1 MSEPVVLHETPSRL
15 RVRVPALRERGCQ
28 PAWLENWLESQPGVE
43 DVRVN
48 RKAASVAVAY
58 DPRRLG
64 RDDVLARLA
73 AFRPGEAPASGA
85 VESIAAEVAPMVTSA
100 ATLAATPFLRPD
112 LARLLTLAN
121 VSPILLEGAGTLAT
135 QGIRMEVLDALAVG
149 LATLRGEVYTANIT
163 AFLLGLGE
171 FLEHQTQ
178 RKSDK
183 LLRRLLNPE
192 PAPAWVERDGEL
204 IRIPGDQVRVGEV
217 VAVGVGETV
226 PVDGRVLEGLA
237 LVNQAAVTGEDVPVR
252 RERRHRVVAGSV
264 VEEGRIRV
272 EAQRVGSETTT
283 ARVASFIQSSLAN
296 RSDTQRMAEELAD
309 KRVWF
314 TLVTGGLVYA
324 LTRDLTRTESVFLV
338 DYSCALKLGT
348 PMAFKSGMYRAA
360 THGVLMRGGGAI
372 EHLAEVDT
380 VVFDKTG
387 TLTHSELVVTDVVA
401 LGSKHLSEDA
411 LLALVASVEEHASH
425 PLAQAVV
432 EAAKERD
439 LKHITHGEVDY
450 LVAHGLATDVDGR
463 RVIIGS
469 RHFLEEHHGIAFDRH
484 EAVIDRLQ
492 DEGKTLLYVGA
503 VGGRSRGP
511 ARGDATPETADGARA
526 PTSLSPAA
534 GSHLAAQGTAPPSAG
549 AASQGRKKGD
559 PIGVVALR
567 DTLRA
572 DAAYALKRLR
582 ALGITRLVMI
592 TGDKRAKAEA
602 LAAELGLDAVHAEV
616 APEEKAEIIKALQ
629 AEGRKVA
636 FVGDGI
642 NDGPA
647 LSVAEVGI
655 AMPRGADIAR
665 ATADIVL
672 MDDRLAAVADAREIA
687 ARTMKLIKSN
697 FNVAVGVN
705 TAVLGGAV
713 MGWLSP
719 VMSAVLHNG
728 TTIGVLLRA
737 LSGAGLPAVRNGDP
751 MTPR

>member
-1 MSEPVVLHETPSRL
+1 V
-15 RVRVPALRERGCQ
+15 Q
-28 PAWLENWLESQPGVE
+28 
-43 DVRVN
+43 
-48 RKAASVAVAY
+48 
-58 DPRRLG
+58 
-64 RDDVLARLA
+64 
-73 AFRPGEAPASGA
+73 
-85 VESIAAEVAPMVTSA
+85 
-100 ATLAATPFLRPD
+100 
-112 LARLLTLAN
+112 
-121 VSPILLEGAGTLAT
+121 
-135 QGIRMEVLDALAVG
+135 
-149 LATLRGEVYTANIT
+149 
-163 AFLLGLGE
+163 
-171 FLEHQTQ
+171 
-178 RKSDK
+178 
-183 LLRRLLNPE
+183 
-192 PAPAWVERDGEL
+192 
-204 IRIPGDQVRVGEV
+204 VGEIV
-217 VAVGVGETV
+217 VVGVGEAV
-226 PVDGRVLEGLA
+226 PVDGRVVEGTA
-237 LVNQAAVTGEDVPVR
+237 LVNQAAVTGEDLPVR
-252 RERRHRVVAGSV
+252 REQRHRVVAGSV
-264 VEEGRIRV
+264 VEEGRIRI

-283 ARVASFIQSSLAN
+283 ARVASFIQSSLEN

-314 TLVTGGLVYA
+314 TLITGGLVYA
-324 LTRDLTRTESVFLV
+324 LTRDLTRLESVFLV

-360 THGVLMRGGGAI
+360 THGVLMRGGNAI

-387 TLTHSELVVTDVVA
+387 TLTHSEQIVTDVVS
-401 LGSKHLSEDA
+401 LGAKHLSEDA

-432 EAAKERD
+432 DAAKERD

-450 LVAHGLATDVDGR
+450 LVAHGLSTEVDGK

-469 RHFLEEHHGIAFDRH
+469 RHFLEEHHAISFARH
-484 EAVIDRLQ
+484 ETVIDRLQ

-503 VGGRSRGP
+503 AGQGKSEGKTRGG
-511 ARGDATPETADGARA
+511 
-526 PTSLSPAA
+526 
-534 GSHLAAQGTAPPSAG
+534 
-549 AASQGRKKGD
+549 

-582 ALGITRLVMI
+582 ALGITQMVMI

-616 APEEKAEIIKALQ
+616 APEEKAAIIKALQ
-629 AEGRKVA
+629 AAGRKVA

-672 MDDRLAAVADAREIA
+672 MDDRLTAVADAREIA
-687 ARTMKLIKSN
+687 ARTMALIKSN

-737 LSGAGLPAVRNGDP
+737 LAGVGLTSNGITTAAEVSP
-751 MTPR
+751 KSKR

>member
-1 MSEPVVLHETPSRL
+1 MNDTARTPVVLHETPSRL
-15 RVRVPALRERGCQ
+15 RVRLPALAQRGCK
-28 PAWLENWLESQPGVE
+28 PAWLESWLESQPGVK
-43 DVRVN
+43 DVRIN
-48 RKAASVAVAY
+48 PKAASVVVAF
-58 DPRRLG
+58 DPQRLG

-73 AFRPGEAPASGA
+73 TYRPDQAPATGA
-85 VESIAAEVAPMVTSA
+85 EPSIAAEVAPMVTSA
-100 ATLAATPFLRPD
+100 ATLAAVPFLQPS

-135 QGIRMEVLDALAVG
+135 HGIKMEVLDALAVG
-149 LATLRGEVYTANIT
+149 LSTLKGEVYTANIT
-163 AFLLGLGE
+163 AFLLALGE

-204 IRIPGDQVRVGEV
+204 VQVPGDEVQVGEIV
-217 VAVGVGETV
+217 VVGVGETV
-226 PVDGRVLEGLA
+226 PVDGRVVEGVA
-237 LVNQAAVTGEDVPVR
+237 LINQAAVTGEDVPVR
-252 RERRHRVVAGSV
+252 REQRQRVVAGST

-283 ARVASFIQSSLAN
+283 ARVATFIQSSLAS

-324 LTRDLTRTESVFLV
+324 LTRDLTRLESVFLV

-401 LGSKHLSEDA
+401 LGTKHLSEDA

-425 PLAQAVV
+425 PLAQAIV

-450 LVAHGLATDVDGR
+450 LVAHGLSTDVEGKK
-463 RVIIGS
+463 VIIGS
-469 RHFLEEHHGIAFDRH
+469 RHFLEEHHGISFARH
-484 EAVIDRLQ
+484 ETVIDRLQ
-492 DEGKTLLYVGA
+492 EEGKTLLYVGA
-503 VGGRSRGP
+503 
-511 ARGDATPETADGARA
+511 
-526 PTSLSPAA
+526 
-534 GSHLAAQGTAPPSAG
+534 SA
-549 AASQGRKKGD
+549 QGRKKGG

-567 DTLRA
+567 DTQRA

-582 ALGITRLVMI
+582 AQGITRLVMI

-629 AEGRKVA
+629 AQGRKVA

-672 MDDRLAAVADAREIA
+672 MDDRLTAVADAREIA
-687 ARTMKLIKSN
+687 ASTMALIKSN

-705 TAVLGGAV
+705 TAVLAGAV

-737 LSGAGLPAVRNGDP
+737 LAGAGPKTVPEPRIPTGEAKPAPSQRLN
-751 MTPR
+751 

>member
-1 MSEPVVLHETPSRL
+1 MNTPVILHETPARL
-15 RVRVPALRERGCQ
+15 RVRLPALADKTCD
-28 PAWLENWLESQPGVE
+28 PAWLETWLEGQPGVK
-43 DVRVN
+43 DVRIN
-48 RKAASVAVAY
+48 RKAASVVVTF
-58 DPRRLG
+58 DPARADRAA
-64 RDDVLARLA
+64 VLARLA
-73 AFRPGEAPASGA
+73 AYQPGQAPASGA
-85 VESIAAEVAPMVTSA
+85 KPTVAGEIAPMVTSA
-100 ATLAATPFLRPD
+100 ATLAALPFLQPN
-112 LARLLTLAN
+112 LGRLLTLAN
-121 VSPILLEGAGTLAT
+121 VSPILIEGADTLLR
-135 QGIRMEVLDALAVG
+135 QGIKMEVLDALAVG
-149 LATLRGEVYTANIT
+149 LATFKGEAYTANIT
-163 AFLLGLGE
+163 AFLLALGE
-171 FLEHQTQ
+171 YLEHQTQ
-178 RKSDK
+178 RKSDQ
-183 LLRRLLNPE
+183 LLRRLLSPE

-204 IRIPGDQVRVGEV
+204 VQVPGDAVQVGEIV
-217 VAVGVGETV
+217 VVGVGEAV
-226 PVDGRVLEGLA
+226 PVDGRVVEGTA
-237 LVNQAAVTGEDVPVR
+237 LVNQAAVTGEDLPVR
-252 RERRHRVVAGSV
+252 REQRHRVVAGSV
-264 VEEGRIRV
+264 VEEGRIRI

-283 ARVASFIQSSLAN
+283 ARVASFIQSSLEN

-324 LTRDLTRTESVFLV
+324 LTRDLTRLESVFLV

-425 PLAQAVV
+425 PLAQAIV

-450 LVAHGLATDVDGR
+450 LVAHGLSTEVDAK

-469 RHFLEEHHGIAFDRH
+469 RHFLEEHHGISFAKY
-484 EAVIDRLQ
+484 ESVIDRLQ

-503 VGGRSRGP
+503 
-511 ARGDATPETADGARA
+511 
-526 PTSLSPAA
+526 
-534 GSHLAAQGTAPPSAG
+534 AAQGKSKEG
-549 AASQGRKKGD
+549 

-582 ALGITRLVMI
+582 ALGITKMVMI

-616 APEEKAEIIKALQ
+616 APEEKAEIIKSLQ
-629 AEGRKVA
+629 AAGRKVA

-672 MDDRLAAVADAREIA
+672 MDDRLTAVADAREIA
-687 ARTMKLIKSN
+687 ARTMALIKSN

-705 TAVLGGAV
+705 TAVLAGAV

-737 LSGAGLPAVRNGDP
+737 LAGVGVSGAPASETAQRLD
-751 MTPR
+751 TLKRAYH